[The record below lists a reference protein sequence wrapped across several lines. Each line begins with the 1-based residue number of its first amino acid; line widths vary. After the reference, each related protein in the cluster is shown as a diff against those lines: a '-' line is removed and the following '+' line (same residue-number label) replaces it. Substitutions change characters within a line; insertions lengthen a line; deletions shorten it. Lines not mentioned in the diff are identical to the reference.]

1 MSDTAVTAPESA
13 DAASRLEEGVLCNV
27 VRIVMVHHETLQ
39 PHAMLHDE
47 LVEQAICVR
56 RAGRVE
62 RHIGGHVLFRI

>member
-1 MSDTAVTAPESA
+1 M
-13 DAASRLEEGVLCNV
+13 LCNV
-27 VRIVMVHHETLQ
+27 VRIVMVADVVHHETLQ